1 MLFDKKA
8 YDFGKKIITLENL
21 VGKSHCCHSHGNHN
35 HNHSHQEKKS
45 EIKDININE
54 IKIEE
59 NKDKKRIIGSTDY
72 KKFEELAKGI
82 EKKEEEIKK
91 EKEKEKQ
98 NDYAHLM
105 GCNNDLRKE
114 RQLMDKPVKEKIEA
128 GKRFKTEGDD
138 LLKHQK
144 FDEAI
149 NVYEKGLL
157 QLFYTFCDDKEEDE
171 MVDKIKEGMN
181 LNCSFCKIKQEKYEE
196 ATQYLNEAMRV
207 NKENLK
213 TLYRM
218 AFCHFKLEKFNDA
231 KNDIN
236 NAMNVIQKKGG
247 DKDAFDKLL
256 NDINNKIK
264 DLENNQDN
272 LLKKMVKNK

>member
-1 MLFDKKA
+1 
-8 YDFGKKIITLENL
+8 
-21 VGKSHCCHSHGNHN
+21 
-35 HNHSHQEKKS
+35 
-45 EIKDININE
+45 
-54 IKIEE
+54 
-59 NKDKKRIIGSTDY
+59 
-72 KKFEELAKGI
+72 
-82 EKKEEEIKK
+82 
-91 EKEKEKQ
+91 
-98 NDYAHLM
+98 M

-128 GKRFKTEGDD
+128 GKRFKMEGDD
-138 LLKHQK
+138 LLKQK
-144 FDEAI
+144 KYDEAI
-149 NVYEKGLL
+149 NIYEKGLL

-181 LNCSFCKIKQEKYEE
+181 LNCSFCKMKQEKYEE

-218 AFCHFKLEKFNDA
+218 AFCHFKLEKFSDA

-236 NAMNVIQKKGG
+236 NAFNIIQKKGG
-247 DKDAFDKLL
+247 DKSVFEKLL

>member
-1 MLFDKKA
+1 MILDKKA
-8 YDFGKKIITLENL
+8 YEFGKKIITLESL
-21 VGKSHCCHSHGNHN
+21 VCEPHSHFSHNHN
-35 HNHSHQEKKS
+35 HNHENSKTKVEK
-45 EIKDININE
+45 EININE
-54 IKIEE
+54 IKIDES
-59 NKDKKRIIGSTDY
+59 KDKKRIIGTTDY
-72 KKFEELAKGI
+72 KKFENLAKGI
-82 EKKEEEIKK
+82 EEKEEEIKI
-91 EKEKEKQ
+91 EKEKENQ
-98 NDYAHLM
+98 NEYRHLM

-114 RQLMDKPVKEKIEA
+114 RQLMDKPAKEKIEA

-138 LLKHQK
+138 LLKQQK

-149 NVYEKGLL
+149 NIYEKGLL

-218 AFCHFKLEKFNDA
+218 AFCHFKLEKFKDA

-236 NAMNVIQKKGG
+236 NALNLIDKKGG
-247 DKDAFDKLL
+247 DKKPFEQLL
-256 NDINNKIK
+256 KDINNKIK
-264 DLENNQDN
+264 DLDNEQDN
-272 LLKKMVKNK
+272 LLKKMVKNKAN

>member
-1 MLFDKKA
+1 MILDKKA
-8 YDFGKKIITLENL
+8 YEFGKKIITLESL
-21 VGKSHCCHSHGNHN
+21 VCEPHSHFSHNHN
-35 HNHSHQEKKS
+35 HNHENSKTKVEK
-45 EIKDININE
+45 EININE
-54 IKIEE
+54 IKIDES
-59 NKDKKRIIGSTDY
+59 KDKKRIIGTTDY
-72 KKFEELAKGI
+72 KKFENLAKGI
-82 EKKEEEIKK
+82 EEKEEEIKI
-91 EKEKEKQ
+91 EKEKENQ
-98 NDYAHLM
+98 NEYRHLM

-114 RQLMDKPVKEKIEA
+114 RQLMDKPAKEKIEA

-138 LLKHQK
+138 LLKQQK

-149 NVYEKGLL
+149 NIYEKGLL

-218 AFCHFKLEKFNDA
+218 AFCHFKLEKFKDA

-236 NAMNVIQKKGG
+236 NALNLIDKKGG
-247 DKDAFDKLL
+247 DKKPFEQLL
-256 NDINNKIK
+256 KDINNKIK
-264 DLENNQDN
+264 DLDNEQDN
-272 LLKKMVKNK
+272 LLKKMVKNKK

>member
-1 MLFDKKA
+1 MILDKKA
-8 YDFGKKIITLENL
+8 YEFGKKVITLESL
-21 VGKSHCCHSHGNHN
+21 VCKPHSHFSHNHN
-35 HNHSHQEKKS
+35 HNHENSKTKVEK
-45 EIKDININE
+45 EININE
-54 IKIEE
+54 IKIDES
-59 NKDKKRIIGSTDY
+59 KDKKRIIGTTDY
-72 KKFEELAKGI
+72 KKFENLAKGI
-82 EKKEEEIKK
+82 EEKEEEIKI
-91 EKEKEKQ
+91 EKEKENQ
-98 NDYAHLM
+98 NEYRHLM

-114 RQLMDKPVKEKIEA
+114 RQLMDKPAKEKIEA

-138 LLKHQK
+138 LLKQQK

-149 NVYEKGLL
+149 NIYEKGLL

-218 AFCHFKLEKFNDA
+218 AFCHFKLEKFKDA

-236 NAMNVIQKKGG
+236 NALNLIDKKGG
-247 DKDAFDKLL
+247 DKKPFEQLL
-256 NDINNKIK
+256 KDINNKIK
-264 DLENNQDN
+264 DLDNEQDN
-272 LLKKMVKNK
+272 LLKKMVKNKK

>member
-1 MLFDKKA
+1 MLLDKKA

-21 VGKSHCCHSHGNHN
+21 VCNSHCHSHSHGNHN
-35 HNHSHQEKKS
+35 DSHPEVKS
-45 EIKDININE
+45 EEKDININE

-82 EKKEEEIKK
+82 EEKEEEIKK

-98 NDYAHLM
+98 NEYAHLM

-138 LLKHQK
+138 FLKQQK
-144 FDEAI
+144 YDEAI

-218 AFCHFKLEKFNDA
+218 AFCHFKLEKFKDA

-236 NAMNVIQKKGG
+236 NAMSIIQKKGG